1 MPRGRSLLA
10 AAAILVAAMATR
22 AGAAPDAARARR
34 LAAVEQ
40 ELIRLQAERDALAT
54 RERGLLGD
62 VARMDVTLAL
72 EKARV
77 EDASLRLRDTE
88 ERLAAREREL
98 AAIEAAQ
105 GLRAPYLV
113 RRLRE
118 LYKQGAVGLLARVL
132 GPVGDTGGLDGLRY
146 AGYLARRDARQLAA
160 WRTDAGRIH
169 DERAALSA
177 ERDRAAAE
185 QAEAGRAQAAIEA
198 GRRQRA
204 ALLARIRGDREQ
216 HEQAIAELDAAAKEL
231 ARLVDSLEDRP
242 PGVALDVRKFRGL
255 LDWPADGP
263 VTAGFGKVIHPK
275 FKTEVPHPGLDID
288 AEESSPFR
296 AVFDGRVVY
305 AAALHGYGLTVV
317 VDHGGGVVSV
327 YAHAG
332 VLLVE
337 AGQEVARGQDLGRV
351 GDTGSLR
358 GPYLYFELRV
368 AGKPADP
375 ADWLRRR

>member
-1 MPRGRSLLA
+1 MPRGRVLLA
-10 AAAILVAAMATR
+10 AAALVVAVLATR
-22 AGAAPDAARARR
+22 AAVAPDAARTRR
-34 LAAVEQ
+34 LAALEQ
-40 ELIRLQAERDALAT
+40 ELIRLQGEMDALAT

-62 VARMDVTLAL
+62 VARLDASLAL
-72 EKARV
+72 ERARV
-77 EDASLRLRDTE
+77 EDATLRLRETE

-98 AAIEAAQ
+98 ATIEAAQ
-105 GLRAPYLV
+105 ALRAPYLAH
-113 RRLRE
+113 RIRE
-118 LYKQGAVGLLARVL
+118 LYKQGPAGLLARVL
-132 GPVGDTGGLDGLRY
+132 APVGDTRGLDGLRY

-160 WRTDAGRIH
+160 WRADLGRIQ
-169 DERAALSA
+169 DERARLST
-177 ERDRAAAE
+177 ERDRAATE
-185 QAEAGRAQAAIEA
+185 REEAGRSQAAIEA
-198 GRRQRA
+198 GRRDRA

-216 HEQAIAELDAAAKEL
+216 HRQAIAELDAAAKDL
-231 ARLVDSLEDRP
+231 GRLVDSFEDRP
-242 PGVALDVRKFRGL
+242 ASVALDVRKFRGL
-255 LDWPADGP
+255 LDWPAEGP

-305 AAALHGYGLTVV
+305 AASLHGYGLTAV
-317 VDHGGGVVSV
+317 VDHGSGVVSI

-337 AGQEVARGQDLGRV
+337 AGQDVARGQELGRV

-375 ADWLRRR
+375 AGWLRRR